1 MADKITGGLAF
12 ADPAKINPYGAKE
25 EDLSEYQQSLQD
37 SVNALQMRYA
47 QPNWFNVAA
56 GFFKPQLGGFAAS
69 LGSASQAVGEN
80 LEKQREAQ
88 LPIAQMRSQLAM
100 SKIAMGQNKDA
111 ANVFAAWKATGKPMD
126 EKTYSEI
133 TALAPNS
140 STATAAKAAYEGDRA
155 TLDLKMKQTQ
165 NTLAQVQAEMQVI
178 DAQRASGVL
187 TEAQANQQKAALR
200 DRLSALPSATMVGPS
215 DTAVDKRA
223 APPPP
228 TAGGIVTAPDAAAV
242 AKVPAAVPVPDAA
255 AEKTKLTVLP
265 TGARVG
271 PDGLAL
277 FQAGIPIMSQFRT
290 KEDQEKL
297 KHHQDKNGNWL
308 TTEGRL
314 IAEDS
319 RHFTGDAL
327 DLDPKKVGQLTD
339 EQKKLLADLGFKQ
352 GSGIEAN
359 HWSRTPAV
367 APAAAA
373 PIAAEKPAAAVS
385 VTPPDFKYTQ
395 SFKLPH
401 VQAVTAPEKAANE
414 AELTKAASANKVREK
429 EYQTLAELNDPRN
442 LSVAQN
448 ALKEASSSLKN
459 QPQLA
464 IAVTDQLRRAGS
476 AAAMIDK
483 GVGVSWS
490 PFGGASINIPVQEGL
505 RASLGGAE
513 KTYQDTLINNLATV
527 AYYGLLAR
535 GITPESA
542 GAEKFKIQLLQET
555 GIGQT
560 PLAISHQLE
569 QNKHHLMYG
578 QNLYKAYN
586 DALPQVQGFLAP
598 YHEIYTQSPQI
609 KFETDLHNRKLE
621 AERKDF
627 DRQLAILYEAEKAAA
642 EAKKKAKKP

>member
-1 MADKITGGLAF
+1 MGD
-12 ADPAKINPYGAKE
+12 N
-25 EDLSEYQQSLQD
+25 
-37 SVNALQMRYA
+37 
-47 QPNWFNVAA
+47 
-56 GFFKPQLGGFAAS
+56 
-69 LGSASQAVGEN
+69 
-80 LEKQREAQ
+80 
-88 LPIAQMRSQLAM
+88 
-100 SKIAMGQNKDA
+100 SKH
-111 ANVFAAWKATGKPMD
+111 
-126 EKTYSEI
+126 
-133 TALAPNS
+133 L
-140 STATAAKAAYEGDRA
+140 
-155 TLDLKMKQTQ
+155 
-165 NTLAQVQAEMQVI
+165 
-178 DAQRASGVL
+178 
-187 TEAQANQQKAALR
+187 
-200 DRLSALPSATMVGPS
+200 
-215 DTAVDKRA
+215 
-223 APPPP
+223 
-228 TAGGIVTAPDAAAV
+228 
-242 AKVPAAVPVPDAA
+242 
-255 AEKTKLTVLP
+255 
-265 TGARVG
+265 
-271 PDGLAL
+271 
-277 FQAGIPIMSQFRT
+277 
-290 KEDQEKL
+290 
-297 KHHQDKNGNWL
+297 
-308 TTEGRL
+308 
-314 IAEDS
+314 
-319 RHFTGDAL
+319 TGDAI
-327 DLDPKKVGQLTD
+327 DLNTKIPLTED
-339 EQKKLLADLGFKQ
+339 QKKLLAANGWKQ
-352 GSGIEAN
+352 NVPNDPG
-359 HWSRTPAV
+359 HWERTPAAV
-367 APAAAA
+367 APAAVA
-373 PIAAEKPAAAVS
+373 PAAVAPATKTVA
-385 VTPPDFKYTQ
+385 VTPPDFKYTP

-414 AELTKAASANKVREK
+414 AELAKAASANKVREK

-448 ALKEASSSLKN
+448 ALKEASSSLKT

-513 KTYQDTLINNLATV
+513 KTYQDNLINNLATV

-555 GIGQT
+555 GINQT

-627 DRQLAILYEAEKAAA
+627 ERQLAILYEAEKAAA
-642 EAKKKAKKP
+642 EAKKKARKP